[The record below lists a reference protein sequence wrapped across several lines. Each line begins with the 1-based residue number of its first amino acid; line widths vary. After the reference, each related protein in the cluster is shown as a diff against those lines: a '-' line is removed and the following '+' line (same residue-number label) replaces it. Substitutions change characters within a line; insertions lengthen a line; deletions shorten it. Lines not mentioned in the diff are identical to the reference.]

1 MEVSVFRPTCGAH
14 LPVAAGDPPGG
25 ASRDVERRRAD
36 YGALALG
43 VRWRPFVLDTWGHLG
58 PGTVRFL
65 EELAEERGGRRRRR
79 GAWATVEAGAYG
91 GDDAEDPTIS
101 WLAGWR
107 QRISVVVARQAAQ
120 TISRRAVADL
130 ADQWGAAAMAV

>member
-1 MEVSVFRPTCGAH
+1 M
-14 LPVAAGDPPGG
+14 
-25 ASRDVERRRAD
+25 
-36 YGALALG
+36 
-43 VRWRPFVLDTWGHLG
+43 LDTWGHLG

-79 GAWATVEAGAYG
+79 GAWAAVEGAYG

>member
-1 MEVSVFRPTCGAH
+1 M
-14 LPVAAGDPPGG
+14 
-25 ASRDVERRRAD
+25 
-36 YGALALG
+36 ALAPG

-79 GAWATVEAGAYG
+79 GAWATVEGAYG

-107 QRISVVVARQAAQ
+107 QRISVVVARQAAAPLHSSQ
-120 TISRRAVADL
+120 VDRAATSREPRVGGSKD
-130 ADQWGAAAMAV
+130 DIFRGANRG

>member
-1 MEVSVFRPTCGAH
+1 MKRWPLGS
-14 LPVAAGDPPGG
+14 GG
-25 ASRDVERRRAD
+25 APSSRTPGDIW
-36 YGALALG
+36 ALALYASWRSSRRSVVGGG
-43 VRWRPFVLDTWGHLG
+43 VGV
-58 PGTVRFL
+58 
-65 EELAEERGGRRRRR
+65 
-79 GAWATVEAGAYG
+79 AWAIVEGAYG

>member
-1 MEVSVFRPTCGAH
+1 M
-14 LPVAAGDPPGG
+14 
-25 ASRDVERRRAD
+25 
-36 YGALALG
+36 
-43 VRWRPFVLDTWGHLG
+43 
-58 PGTVRFL
+58 RFL
-65 EELAEERGGRRRRR
+65 EELAEEHGGRRRRR
-79 GAWATVEAGAYG
+79 GAWATVEGAYG
-91 GDDAEDPTIS
+91 GDDAERDPTIS